1 MQSFQKVRNNSKLT
15 FFNYDSTGIL
25 KNLSLNYPTIC
36 MWDDFENNISED
48 FIDKYKILI
57 EAKYYFLEEQI

>member
-1 MQSFQKVRNNSKLT
+1 
-15 FFNYDSTGIL
+15 
-25 KNLSLNYPTIC
+25 

-57 EAKYYFLEEQI
+57 NKILFLRRAGLINV